1 MTAHHLLSVEDGIA
15 VVTLNR
21 PEALNSLNRAL
32 RMELMELFPALDV
45 RKDVKVIVITGAGDK
60 AFCTGAD
67 LKERS
72 AKTTEELVFER
83 HYLTSKSNGLLAG
96 ISKPVIAA
104 IKGYCMAGGYEMV
117 LQCDIAIASDNA
129 IFSLPEVSH
138 GFFPGGGACQR
149 LPRLVGYQMAKELIL
164 TGRRWDAK
172 EAKELGLINK
182 IVPIDKVMDE
192 AMAMARKIAVASLDR
207 SAAGEARAQPVDG
220 NGPVGGAALRSR
232 SLGRLHALGRVEGEA
247 RRVRAQGEKIVGI
260 TLLLQGNHPHPE
272 HHLVADVDVVLAHE
286 SQLSVVA
293 YAED

>member
-1 MTAHHLLSVEDGIA
+1 MPAHLLLDVADGIA

-21 PEALNSLNRAL
+21 PEALNSINRAM
-32 RMELMELFPALDV
+32 RMEMLELFPALDL

-72 AKTTEELVFER
+72 ARTTEEMVFER
-83 HYLTSKSNGLLAG
+83 HYMTGRSNTAVAS

-129 IFSLPEVSH
+129 VFSLPEVTH

-149 LPRLVGYQMAKELIL
+149 LPRLVGYQLAKELIL

-172 EAKELGLINK
+172 EAKELGLINR
-182 IVPIDKVMDE
+182 IVPLDKVMDE
-192 AMAMARKIAVASLDR
+192 AMAMARKIASY
-207 SAAGEARAQPVDG
+207 P
-220 NGPVGGAALRSR
+220 PVGVMQAKRALNQSMETGMSAGLRYDQEAWVGCMHSDEWKDK
-232 SLGRLHALGRVEGEA
+232 LGEF
-247 RRVRAQGEKIVGI
+247 VRKERK
-260 TLLLQGNHPHPE
+260 
-272 HHLVADVDVVLAHE
+272 
-286 SQLSVVA
+286 S
-293 YAED
+293 